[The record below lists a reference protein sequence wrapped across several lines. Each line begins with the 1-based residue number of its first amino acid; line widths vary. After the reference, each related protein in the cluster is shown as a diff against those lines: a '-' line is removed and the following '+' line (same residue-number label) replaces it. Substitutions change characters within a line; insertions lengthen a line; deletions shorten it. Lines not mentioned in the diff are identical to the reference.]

1 MKAYHHEYGKRLAPR
16 PGIAVDVGQ
25 YPRDDGD
32 GAAPAQAAQQAEDE
46 QGGPAGGEAA
56 GEGEGAE
63 EGEGGEAEAAA
74 AEMLAQGAPDEGA
87 EDVADEVDGYGEGAL
102 AGGGADGEAGGDA
115 VDCHAREG
123 GAHGGVYDEHAAEE
137 SYKGLFGLFFGR
149 FWFSVLVSQGLIWA
163 MRVTV

>member
-46 QGGPAGGEAA
+46 QGGPAGG
-56 GEGEGAE
+56 
-63 EGEGGEAEAAA
+63 
-74 AEMLAQGAPDEGA
+74 EGA